1 MYVQVGGKEKEGEFF
16 PSSNRIVTEPYPR
29 VLSPEGLLF
38 HRQKEQEQNF
48 MSSGNSDSEDWAIAQ
63 W

>member
-1 MYVQVGGKEKEGEFF
+1 MFRWVGKRRKENLF
-16 PSSNRIVTEPYPR
+16 PGSNRIVTEPYPR

-48 MSSGNSDSEDWAIAQ
+48 TSSGNSDSEDWAIAQ